1 MKHCYGHEQ
10 LDPCE
15 YCGTPLVGA
24 DYDDDYYVF
33 PGILKEACRQARSL
47 RLFLTVYEPENGY
60 RLVCGHGNKTKGINC
75 TEETFK
81 FYVSEEYSVKDLRK
95 NIGDWNFCPECG
107 TEIVFETY
115 YCSSMLNFKGNCPE
129 KGKNDEIE
137 RLTGCEKCHSST
149 HGSFL

>member
-47 RLFLTVYEPENGY
+47 KVFLTVYEPENGRRFVY
-60 RLVCGHGNKTKGINC
+60 GHGYKSKGINWN
-75 TEETFK
+75 EETLK
-81 FYVSEEYSVKDLRK
+81 FYVPEEYSLDDLRK

-107 TEIVFETY
+107 AEVVFKTEK
-115 YCSSMLNFKGNCPE
+115 CNSMLKFNGNCPE
-129 KGKNDEIE
+129 KGKNDEIKT
-137 RLTGCEKCHSST
+137 LIGCEKCCISA